1 MQTTGAQ
8 ASPLAMSVASTRKN
22 SSDEIKLNVLRG
34 FCAAKNATHC
44 KRDACAPVGSLANFK
59 NMSNSAVAELYF
71 IGAMMIII
79 LIISSVATYL
89 FFRQYKIEMRDKE
102 RINAEALKQK
112 EAAEKDKLRE
122 EKEISPA
129 N

>member
-1 MQTTGAQ
+1 
-8 ASPLAMSVASTRKN
+8 
-22 SSDEIKLNVLRG
+22 
-34 FCAAKNATHC
+34 
-44 KRDACAPVGSLANFK
+44 
-59 NMSNSAVAELYF
+59 
-71 IGAMMIII
+71 MMIII
-79 LIISSVATYL
+79 LVISTIATYL

-122 EKEISPA
+122 EKEISSA